1 MAINSLLQLNDIAL
15 TYGGDPLFVNLD
27 MLIKTGDRAALIGR
41 NGSGKS
47 TLMKV
52 LAGLVSVDTVS
63 YTHLTLPTIYSV

>member
-52 LAGLVSVDTVS
+52 LDRKSVV
-63 YTHLTLPTIYSV
+63 

>member
-47 TLMKV
+47 TIMKV
-52 LAGLVSVDTVS
+52 LAGLVSVDS
-63 YTHLTLPTIYSV
+63 G